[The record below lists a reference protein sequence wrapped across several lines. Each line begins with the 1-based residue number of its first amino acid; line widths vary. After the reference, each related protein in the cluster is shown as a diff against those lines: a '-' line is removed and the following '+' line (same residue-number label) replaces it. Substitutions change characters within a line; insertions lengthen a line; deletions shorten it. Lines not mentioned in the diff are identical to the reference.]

1 MNKLEITLC
10 SICCFMVGL
19 VVGLIIGLGAPA
31 DLDKWRN
38 EAVKHGAAEW
48 ISDPRDGHPIFHWK
62 ELEK

>member
-1 MNKLEITLC
+1 M
-10 SICCFMVGL
+10 
-19 VVGLIIGLGAPA
+19 IIGLGAPA

>member
-1 MNKLEITLC
+1 MSKLEIILWCIC
-10 SICCFMVGL
+10 SLMVGFIA
-19 VVGLIIGLGAPA
+19 GLIIGLGAPA